1 MMPSHTATFTPDA
14 VLSDALLVQRIAA
27 LSDKP
32 ALAELNGR
40 HGMTLYAIAYSLLLE
55 REAADEVVATA
66 FREVWRSAASFD
78 ARGCTVRRWLAD
90 LTRRAGAPA
99 GPADHCG
106 SGAPGGS
113 GQGPHRRAA
122 GVDHSRA
129 GTPAPLGRCPVS
141 IRARRGH
148 PCHSR
153 YTPRLRQ

>member
-32 ALAELNGR
+32 ALAELDGR

-78 ARGCTVRRWLAD
+78 ERRAPATRASARRRRW
-90 LTRRAGAPA
+90 AGALFQFARVAGILVIPA
-99 GPADHCG
+99 LLLA
-106 SGAPGGS
+106 
-113 GQGPHRRAA
+113 
-122 GVDHSRA
+122 
-129 GTPAPLGRCPVS
+129 
-141 IRARRGH
+141 
-148 PCHSR
+148 
-153 YTPRLRQ
+153 